1 MKKITKVT
9 LGAVVL
15 AGVFTLGLS
24 TNSDGT
30 EAGSSVSTTVVN
42 TANSLLG
49 KAGYNKKEEIKNRS
63 FEAEILA
70 EVDPEIEARIKELE
84 ARLEALYQSNLENYK
99 ETAEYKQIMVEL
111 DKIMN
116 SIYTRYAPEVN
127 NIFK

>member
-1 MKKITKVT
+1 MKKITKLTVGT
-9 LGAVVL
+9 VVL
-15 AGVFTLGLS
+15 AGVFALGLS
-24 TNSDGT
+24 ANEGVTN
-30 EAGSSVSTTVVN
+30 AGSSVSTTVVN
-42 TANSLLG
+42 TANSLIG
-49 KAGYNKKEEIKNRS
+49 KAGFDKKEEIKNRN
-63 FEAEILA
+63 FEEEILA
-70 EVDPEIEARIKELE
+70 EIDPEIEQRIKELQ

>member
-24 TNSDGT
+24 TNSGGT
-30 EAGSSVSTTVVN
+30 EAGSTVTTTVVN